1 MSNSIQSAKRKVMD
15 KMYATDLKMKKDGYP
30 RRWSKKML
38 KEAQLVSK
46 IKMNSGSGEAKEGWK
61 L

>member
-15 KMYATDLKMKKDGYP
+15 KMYATDLMMKKDGYA

-46 IKMNSGSGEAKEGWK
+46 IKMNSGSGEAKKGWK